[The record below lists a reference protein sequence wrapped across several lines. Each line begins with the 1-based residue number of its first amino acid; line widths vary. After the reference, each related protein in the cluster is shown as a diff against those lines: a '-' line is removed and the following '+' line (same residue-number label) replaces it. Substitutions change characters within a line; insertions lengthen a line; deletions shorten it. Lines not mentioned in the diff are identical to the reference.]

1 MNPNEPNTEP
11 ITEVTEAPMET
22 KEALIDTNETDIEPI
37 SFSIED
43 QPKDQSTVEPE
54 QDLLEKPAPIKKQRT
69 EKQIQAFRKAQEA
82 LKAKRFL
89 RKQEKESAPKPKR
102 GRPPKKILPIEEK
115 EDEDEEEDEED
126 EEDDDIQEEVY
137 ITTRRKGSSKRPKQK
152 PKPKRRIVYVSES
165 SSSEESESEDEEEH
179 RNAWSHAPV
188 NVSPYAGL
196 RFL

>member
-1 MNPNEPNTEP
+1 MNNEPNTEP

-89 RKQEKESAPKPKR
+89 RKQEKESAPTCSFRKSCILYL
-102 GRPPKKILPIEEK
+102 GEIVGNSHTILKK
-115 EDEDEEEDEED
+115 
-126 EEDDDIQEEVY
+126 
-137 ITTRRKGSSKRPKQK
+137 
-152 PKPKRRIVYVSES
+152 
-165 SSSEESESEDEEEH
+165 H
-179 RNAWSHAPV
+179 
-188 NVSPYAGL
+188 
-196 RFL
+196 